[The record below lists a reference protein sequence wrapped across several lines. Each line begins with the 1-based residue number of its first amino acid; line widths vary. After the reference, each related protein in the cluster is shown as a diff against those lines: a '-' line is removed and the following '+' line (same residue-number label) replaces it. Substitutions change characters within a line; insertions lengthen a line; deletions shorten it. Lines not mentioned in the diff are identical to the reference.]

1 MPLRVT
7 RRAGTTLWQIT
18 GTVAGQRVRQ
28 SAGTAD
34 KRLAQEAAAALEARL
49 YRAAVHGTRPP
60 VAWEAACASYLD
72 AHPPRPTQAAALL
85 RITQALGRAWIGDI
99 DQATVD
105 RLCAA
110 VCRPD
115 AAPATKLRQVI
126 GPVRAVLMHAAR
138 RGWCDPPLL
147 EVPDGATGSRRTR
160 WLTPEEFH
168 RLQAAAA
175 PHLRP
180 LLVFLVCTGARL
192 GEALA
197 LDWRQMDLRHA
208 RALLPET
215 KGSADGRPVERPVD
229 LPPAAIAA
237 LATLAHRE
245 GRVFR
250 PPAIT
255 RRKVVIRQPLAY
267 RDTEGTGGGQIATAW
282 NAACRRAGLVR
293 DSGKRDAEGRPVMVP
308 DATPHTLRHTWASWR
323 YAVHRDP
330 FRLREEGGWSSVSL
344 VERYAKLVPPGL
356 VADILATWGAPQE
369 TGSFLPQ
376 SGTGSGLR
384 A

>member
-18 GTVAGQRVRQ
+18 GTVAGQRIRQ

-34 KRLAQEAAAALEARL
+34 RRLAQEAAAALEARI
-49 YRAAVHGTRPP
+49 YRAAIHGSRAP
-60 VAWEAACASYLD
+60 VAWEVACASYLD

-85 RITQALGRAWIGDI
+85 RITQAMGRAWIADI
-99 DQATVD
+99 DQAAID
-105 RLCAA
+105 RLCAM

-147 EVPDGATGSRRTR
+147 EVPAGATGARRTR

-168 RLQAAAA
+168 ALHAATA
-175 PHLRP
+175 PHLQP

-197 LDWRQMDLRHA
+197 LDWRAVDLRHA
-208 RALLPET
+208 RAVLPET
-215 KGSADGRPVERPVD
+215 KGGERDRPVE
-229 LPPAAIAA
+229 LPPAAVAA
-237 LATLAHRE
+237 LAALVHRE

-250 PPAIT
+250 PPPIT
-255 RRKVVIRQPLAY
+255 RGKALIRQPEAY
-267 RDTEGTGGGQIATAW
+267 RDTGGTGGGQIATAW
-282 NAACRRAGLVR
+282 NAACRRAGLAGQGV
-293 DSGKRDAEGRPVMVP
+293 
-308 DATPHTLRHTWASWR
+308 TPHTLRHTWASWR

-344 VERYAKLVPPGL
+344 VERYAKLVPEGMVPE
-356 VADILATWGAPQE
+356 ILAAWG
-369 TGSFLPQ
+369 LPAERGRILAHGGG
-376 SGTGSGLR
+376 GTGLR